1 MVLKKTSR
9 ILPKFPHFLTIIFI
23 ICLSLFLPFQLL
35 HSQDSLLPAQ
45 VQDISDRAYEP
56 AVIKLLDG
64 AKESIVLSMYNISLG
79 TKESNPIAFLLQDLI
94 EARQRNVEV
103 TIYLNTNFREIDK
116 EPHQLVRTPFFKKLL
131 NAGCVIHLLPS
142 RLRLHDKLIM
152 VDSRFVVE
160 GSTNWSISALKSNLE
175 SATLIDS
182 PDLARIKLL
191 RLKML
196 PLTAEAKE
204 KESHRRLY
212 LENLPDSIT
221 LPNALLLDSRYF
233 PKMVTS
239 HDARSMD
246 LYLLLLAHSQAAG
259 KQSFFIDIESMALS
273 LDIPASWFN
282 FSLRRQVIRTL
293 KKLNKNYNL
302 LRVKFFHGK
311 DAWLE
316 LVELPGD
323 TFTITTKLIRTHPDK
338 KLSLRLKFLLMVKA
352 LLKSQKEDIHTISK
366 RELAK
371 RFQVHYWTIIEAF
384 KELTENFF

>member
-1 MVLKKTSR
+1 MKTE
-9 ILPKFPHFLTIIFI
+9 LPKFSHFLTIIFI

-35 HSQDSLLPAQ
+35 YSQDSFLPAQ

-79 TKESNPIAFLLQDLI
+79 TKKRNPVRFLLEDLI

-116 EPHQLVRTPFFKKLL
+116 EPHQLIRTPFFKKLL
-131 NAGCVIHLLPS
+131 NAGCIIHLLPS
-142 RLRLHDKLIM
+142 RLRLHDKLII
-152 VDSRFVVE
+152 VDSRFIVE
-160 GSTNWSISALKSNLE
+160 GSTNWSISALKGNLE
-175 SATLIDS
+175 SATLMDS
-182 PDLARIKLL
+182 SELARIKLL

-196 PLTAEAKE
+196 PLTVETKE
-204 KESHRRLY
+204 KEPHRRLY

-239 HDARSMD
+239 HDARSMH

-273 LDIPASWFN
+273 LNMPASWFD
-282 FSLRRQVIRTL
+282 FSLRRQVIRSL
-293 KKLNKNYNL
+293 KKLSKHYNL
-302 LRVKFFHGK
+302 IRVKFFHSK
-311 DAWLE
+311 DAWIE
-316 LVELPGD
+316 LVEPPGN
-323 TFTITTKLIRTHPDK
+323 TFTITTKLIKSDPDK
-338 KLSLRLKFLLMVKA
+338 KLSMRLKFLLMVKA
-352 LLKSQKEDIHTISK
+352 LLKSQEEDINAISK

-371 RFQVHYWTIIEAF
+371 RFHVHYWTIIEAF
-384 KELTENFF
+384 KELTENQKEIR